1 MAGGTWKAQNKRRPG
16 VYINVKG
23 NGKPVVNSPLGR
35 LLMFQNKPLGWGKMV
50 SLH

>member
-23 NGKPVVNSPLGR
+23 NGKPVVNSPR
-35 LLMFQNKPLGWGKMV
+35 
-50 SLH
+50 